1 MLLTPSFT
9 SEDGTVG
16 LWFDFCAYRYGS
28 YSFLVLHILWMPSVL
43 SFCNRA
49 LASEMIHFL
58 RCHTIVYNL
67 CLQFLLLW
75 HLLLL
80 VVFISCWWIMHKGY
94 AQLSLHRFWICYN
107 KRWWHNKMNCRLKK
121 TMQQQQ
127 QIKMNR
133 KKRKNKM
140 QLKSPKPN
148 RVCTVHAYNSNKSSV
163 WFSELVS
170 VGDIFCCCFSFL
182 VYKLQYI
189 DFYFL
194 SQLPCP

>member
-28 YSFLVLHILWMPSVL
+28 YSFLFLHIPWMPSVL

-75 HLLLL
+75 HLLL
-80 VVFISCWWIMHKGY
+80 VFISCWWIMHKGY

-133 KKRKNKM
+133 KKEKTKC
-140 QLKSPKPN
+140 SWN
-148 RVCTVHAYNSNKSSV
+148 RQNHTEYAPCTRTIAISHLFDFLN
-163 WFSELVS
+163 WFRLE
-170 VGDIFCCCFSFL
+170 IFCFCFSFL